1 MNCNVIMVI
10 MKNDFTEKIASF
22 FRDCLMIIKTSLE
35 EIKNRLE
42 KKTIDSQKDEI
53 RGIVGQCAELAISG
67 AEFEKL
73 LSGQGLEIYRRSK
86 NHGVKL
92 QNGRKFRF
100 VTLGFPPK
108 FDEEK
113 DRLAPRFAHH
123 NDGLVVDGVNRMNK
137 KSSFQHIGIVGPTG
151 CGKTTTFTIP
161 NVLSLKDSMVITD
174 PSGEIYSITAEHLRK
189 KKFNV
194 RYIDVSRP
202 KKSFKFNPL
211 SRVNTHS
218 EIKEVASTLVDYS
231 LKKRGESGGDPFWT
245 DTAKTLLNL
254 ILRIVKEH
262 PKLECRNLEQ
272 AHRMLI
278 MLIIF
283 ESKKFNK
290 IVENYAVS
298 SGDQKTPQE
307 LISFIGQTPPK
318 TKMSIVA
325 TAKTALESFADPTMC
340 ELTQTDNIRF
350 EDLRDIHSQHPTVI
364 FLIVPEDE
372 INNYGFLLNLFYTQI
387 FKFCASQSENVR
399 PVFFLLDEFANLGRI
414 PNFENTITTLRKRKC
429 SISLIVQD
437 IDQIEGV
444 YGKGG
449 ESVIFQSSCQNKL
462 FFSGLGLQSCQFVER
477 ILGRETIVVSEEREQ
492 RAGRSLMNA
501 DEVRR
506 MEQDEVIFIS
516 GNKRPLLLKNT
527 IYTKNRKLR
536 KRAGG

>member
-1 MNCNVIMVI
+1 MNQ
-10 MKNDFTEKIASF
+10 DFTEKMESI
-22 FRDCLMIIKTSLE
+22 
-35 EIKNRLE
+35 LE
-42 KKTIDSQKDEI
+42 KITNWLTPRSAKD
-53 RGIVGQCAELAISG
+53 
-67 AEFEKL
+67 
-73 LSGQGLEIYRRSK
+73 GLHGTAKWGEASK
-86 NHGVKL
+86 FL
-92 QNGRKFRF
+92 RQN
-100 VTLGFPPK
+100 
-108 FDEEK
+108 
-113 DRLAPRFAHH
+113 
-123 NDGLVVDGVNRMNK
+123 NDGLVIDGLNRIDK
-137 KSSFQHIGIVGPTG
+137 ESSFRHMGIVGPTG
-151 CGKTTTFTIP
+151 CGKTTTFIIP
-161 NVLSLKDSMVITD
+161 NVLSLDDSMVITD
-174 PSGEIYSITAEHLRK
+174 PSGEIYKITAQYLKDHY
-189 KKFNV
+189 FNV
-194 RYIDVSRP
+194 RHIDVSRP
-202 KKSFKFNPL
+202 RKSYKFNPL
-211 SRVNTHS
+211 ARAKDHS
-218 EIKEVASTLVDYS
+218 EIKKIASTLVDYS
-231 LKKRGESGGDPFWT
+231 LKGKNSDPFWT
-245 DTAKTLLNL
+245 DSAKAILNL
-254 ILRIVKEH
+254 LLRIVKEH
-262 PKLECRNLEQ
+262 PDPNCRNLEQ
-272 AHRMLI
+272 VRQ

-437 IDQIEGV
+437 IEQIEGV